1 MAKLDEL
8 IEELRNDGR
17 EEDAGELEKLRG
29 SELRKKAEKAAALE
43 KERDELKQKLEK
55 VEKTPKVRD
64 AFAKAGVDLDSL
76 SKLERKAI
84 ESYDGDLDEDAIGDF
99 IEENELPVASGDGSE
114 QQGGEEEPAAKK
126 VAQAARRSG
135 EGRGGHTAPAITPD
149 DAAAWSADRWAA
161 FHDEHPEEAELLL
174 AGKNVVGMT
183 S

>member
-1 MAKLDEL
+1 MAKLDDL

-17 EEDAGELEKLRG
+17 EEDAEELEKLRG

-84 ESYDGDLDEDAIGDF
+84 ENYDGDLDEDAIGDF
-99 IEENELPVASGDGSE
+99 IEENELPVVAAGDEGE
-114 QQGGEEEPAAKK
+114 QSGEEEPAAKK

-135 EGRGGHTAPAITPD
+135 EGRGGSNAPTITPD
-149 DAAAWSADRWAA
+149 DAAAWSADKWAD
-161 FHDEHPEEAELLL
+161 FHDNHPEEAEALMR
-174 AGKNVVGMT
+174 GEKVVGLT
-183 S
+183 A